1 MIYAVKSV
9 ENSEVNKIYA
19 DWVSCKDLVWGKSA
33 VYKSFPDNEY
43 EAANKFLNSASV
55 AINEFGHG
63 YIPSDLKAD
72 IVYGR
77 YKFDRCP
84 EQENGFSVRVYEGK
98 NKERVTCRGFMLPD
112 NDRVLYAFSG
122 KYIKDKK
129 YGYQF
134 EVESFDEC
142 VADTKD
148 GIVAYL
154 SSGVIKGIGSQKAE
168 AIYEKFGDQTL
179 EVIEKDPDK
188 LLSIKGI
195 SKKKLEKIKSSYIEN
210 KGARQIVSFLLKY
223 GISPKLST
231 KLYKV
236 FGSSALEKVKE
247 NPYILCQVRGLTF
260 LDADRV
266 AKDLK
271 FDMNSFAR
279 TEACMM
285 YVLKKN
291 EYDGEIR
298 GSTAM
303 ELQHFGNEVYSII
316 GSDVSKNTINE
327 ETCSLIK
334 AHKLRVRRMEGK
346 QYIFSQHAFQREY
359 DIAENIIR
367 IRDEAKKTSIDEVIV
382 LKHLKA
388 LEIHYGITLDDI
400 QKTAVVEAL
409 LNNIVVITGSPGT
422 GKTIDTRFI
431 NECYKSLFPKNG
443 RIFLAPTGRAAR
455 KITEATGEEAYTVH
469 SYLHIYDEDPM
480 PEDKIE
486 ISDSLVLIDESSM
499 IDVNVAHALF
509 DAIGNGCTVVIVG
522 DIDQLPSVGPGAVLR
537 DIIES
542 DVIPV
547 IRLQKIYRQDED
559 AEICINAKK
568 IKEGNTDIREGKD
581 FHFIECSRMEDIKNA
596 MAVQYVKDVDKYGLG
611 NVFCLCPYIE
621 HVAGVNDMNKCLQ
634 DLINPLK
641 ENEKH
646 VLAGS
651 LDFRIGDIV
660 MHQKRNTELASNGDL
675 GVITDIIWDDE
686 EYAIIVSMNGRELSY
701 DKDNIQYLTLAYAM
715 SIHKS
720 QGSEAKAVVA
730 CYSSYHVGM
739 IYMNIPY
746 VAVSR
751 GKKNVSIFG
760 EKATLK
766 EAITNG
772 CGARRITLLGYELAY
787 LGGKFVA
794 A

>member
-43 EAANKFLNSASV
+43 EAANKFLNSAPV

-77 YKFDRCP
+77 Y
-84 EQENGFSVRVYEGK
+84 N
-98 NKERVTCRGFMLPD
+98 
-112 NDRVLYAFSG
+112 
-122 KYIKDKK
+122 
-129 YGYQF
+129 
-134 EVESFDEC
+134 
-142 VADTKD
+142 
-148 GIVAYL
+148 
-154 SSGVIKGIGSQKAE
+154 
-168 AIYEKFGDQTL
+168 
-179 EVIEKDPDK
+179 
-188 LLSIKGI
+188 
-195 SKKKLEKIKSSYIEN
+195 
-210 KGARQIVSFLLKY
+210 
-223 GISPKLST
+223 
-231 KLYKV
+231 
-236 FGSSALEKVKE
+236 
-247 NPYILCQVRGLTF
+247 
-260 LDADRV
+260 
-266 AKDLK
+266 
-271 FDMNSFAR
+271 
-279 TEACMM
+279 
-285 YVLKKN
+285 
-291 EYDGEIR
+291 
-298 GSTAM
+298 
-303 ELQHFGNEVYSII
+303 
-316 GSDVSKNTINE
+316 
-327 ETCSLIK
+327 
-334 AHKLRVRRMEGK
+334 
-346 QYIFSQHAFQREY
+346 
-359 DIAENIIR
+359 
-367 IRDEAKKTSIDEVIV
+367 
-382 LKHLKA
+382 
-388 LEIHYGITLDDI
+388 
-400 QKTAVVEAL
+400 
-409 LNNIVVITGSPGT
+409 
-422 GKTIDTRFI
+422 
-431 NECYKSLFPKNG
+431 
-443 RIFLAPTGRAAR
+443 
-455 KITEATGEEAYTVH
+455 
-469 SYLHIYDEDPM
+469 
-480 PEDKIE
+480 
-486 ISDSLVLIDESSM
+486 
-499 IDVNVAHALF
+499 F

-760 EKATLK
+760 EKAALK

>member
-9 ENSEVNKIYA
+9 EDKEVNKLYT
-19 DWVSCKDLVWGKSA
+19 DWTSCKDLVWGKSA
-33 VYKSFPDNEY
+33 VYKSFPDSEH
-43 EAANKFLNSASV
+43 EAANKFLNCAPV
-55 AINEFGHG
+55 VINEFGHG
-63 YIPSDLKAD
+63 YIPHDLKAD

-84 EQENGFSVRVYEGK
+84 EQENGFSVKVYEGK
-98 NKERVTCRGFMLPD
+98 NKERITCRGFMLPD
-112 NDRVLYAFSG
+112 NDRILYAFSG
-122 KYIKDKK
+122 KYVKDKK

-134 EVESFDEC
+134 EVESFKEC
-142 VADTKD
+142 VADTRD
-148 GIVAYL
+148 GIVTYL
-154 SSGVIKGIGSQKAE
+154 SSGVIKGIGLKKAE
-168 AIYEKFGDQTL
+168 DIYEKFGEQTL
-179 EVIEKDPDK
+179 EVIEKDPEK

-195 SKKKLEKIKSSYIEN
+195 SKKKLEKIKASYIEN

-236 FGSSALEKVKE
+236 FGGSALERVKE
-247 NPYILCQVRGLTF
+247 NPYILCQIRGLTF

-266 AKDLK
+266 ARDLK
-271 FDMNSFAR
+271 FDMNSFVR

-291 EYDGEIR
+291 EYEGEVR

-316 GSDVSKNTINE
+316 GSDVSKNAINE

-334 AHKLRVRRMEGK
+334 AHKLRVRRMKGK
-346 QYIFSQHAFQREY
+346 QYIYSQHAFQRER

-367 IRDEAKKTSIDEVIV
+367 IRDEIKKNSIDEAMIRKS
-382 LKHLKA
+382 LKT
-388 LEIHYGITLDDI
+388 LENHYHIILDEI
-400 QKTAVVEAL
+400 QKNAVISAL
-409 LNNIVVITGSPGT
+409 LNNIIVITGSPGT
-422 GKTIDTRFI
+422 GKTVDTKFI
-431 NECYKSLFPKNG
+431 NECYKSLFPKNK
-443 RIFLAPTGRAAR
+443 RILLAPTGRAAR
-455 KITEATGEEAYTVH
+455 KMTEATGEEAYTIH
-469 SYLHIYDEDPM
+469 SYLHIYDDEPM
-480 PEDKIE
+480 PEDRIE
-486 ISDSLVLIDESSM
+486 ISNALVLVDESSM

-509 DAIGNGCTVVIVG
+509 DAIGNGCTVAIVG

-559 AEICINAKK
+559 DEICINAKK

-581 FHFIECSRMEDIKNA
+581 FHFIECTKMEDTKNA
-596 MAVQYVKDVDKYGLG
+596 MAVQYVKDVENYGLG

-621 HVAGVNDMNKCLQ
+621 HTAGVNDMNKCLQ

-660 MHQKRNTELASNGDL
+660 MHQKQNTDMASNGDL
-675 GVITDIIWDDE
+675 GIITDILWDDE
-686 EYAIIVSMNGRELSY
+686 EYTIIVSMNGRELSY
-701 DKDNIQYLTLAYAM
+701 DKDNIQFLTLAYAM

-720 QGSEAKAVVA
+720 QGSEAKAVVT
-730 CYSSYHVGM
+730 CFSSYHVGM

-751 GKKNVSIFG
+751 GKQNVSIFG
-760 EKATLK
+760 EKAALK
-766 EAITNG
+766 EAIING
-772 CGARRITLLGYELAY
+772 CGARRVTLLGYELAY

>member
-1 MIYAVKSV
+1 MNRIFQNRFI
-9 ENSEVNKIYA
+9 E
-19 DWVSCKDLVWGKSA
+19 VSCKDLVWGKSA

-43 EAANKFLNSASV
+43 EAANKFLNSAPV

-112 NDRVLYAFSG
+112 NERVLYAFSG

-236 FGSSALEKVKE
+236 FGGSALERVKE
-247 NPYILCQVRGLTF
+247 NPYILCQVHGLTF

-271 FDMNSFAR
+271 FDMNSSAR

-285 YVLKKN
+285 YVLQKN

-646 VLAGS
+646 VLAPISPSISAFGT
-651 LDFRIGDIV
+651 RAA
-660 MHQKRNTELASNGDL
+660 TESTITISTAPERTMVSVISN
-675 GVITDIIWDDE
+675 
-686 EYAIIVSMNGRELSY
+686 ACSPVSGWE
-701 DKDNIQYLTLAYAM
+701 I
-715 SIHKS
+715 SIS
-720 QGSEAKAVVA
+720 
-730 CYSSYHVGM
+730 
-739 IYMNIPY
+739 
-746 VAVSR
+746 
-751 GKKNVSIFG
+751 SIFTP
-760 EKATLK
+760 KAR
-766 EAITNG
+766 A
-772 CGARRITLLGYELAY
+772 
-787 LGGKFVA
+787 
-794 A
+794 

>member
-9 ENSEVNKIYA
+9 EDKEVNKLYT
-19 DWVSCKDLVWGKSA
+19 DWTSCKDLVWGKSA
-33 VYKSFPDNEY
+33 VYKSFPDSEH
-43 EAANKFLNSASV
+43 EAANKFLNCAPV
-55 AINEFGHG
+55 VINEFGHG
-63 YIPSDLKAD
+63 YIPHDLKAD

-98 NKERVTCRGFMLPD
+98 NKERITCRGFMLPD
-112 NDRVLYAFSG
+112 NNRILYAFTG
-122 KYIKDKK
+122 RYVKDKK

-134 EVESFDEC
+134 EVESCKEC
-142 VADTKD
+142 VADTRD
-148 GIVAYL
+148 SIVTYL
-154 SSGVIKGIGSQKAE
+154 SSGVIKGIGLKKAE
-168 AIYEKFGDQTL
+168 DIYEKFGEQTL
-179 EVIEKDPDK
+179 EVIEKDPEK

-195 SKKKLEKIKSSYIEN
+195 SKKKLEKIKASYIEN

-236 FGSSALEKVKE
+236 FGGSALERVKE
-247 NPYILCQVRGLTF
+247 NPYILCQIRGLTF

-271 FDMNSFAR
+271 FDMNSFVR

-291 EYDGEIR
+291 EYEGEVR

-316 GSDVSKNTINE
+316 GSDVSKNAINE

-334 AHKLRVRRMEGK
+334 AHKLRVRRMKGK
-346 QYIFSQHAFQREY
+346 QYIYSQHAFQRER

-367 IRDEAKKTSIDEVIV
+367 IRDEIKKNSIDEAMIRRS
-382 LKHLKA
+382 LKT
-388 LEIHYGITLDDI
+388 LENHYHIILDEI
-400 QKTAVVEAL
+400 QKNAVISAL
-409 LNNIVVITGSPGT
+409 LNNIIVITGSPGT
-422 GKTIDTRFI
+422 GKTVDTKFI
-431 NECYKSLFPKNG
+431 NECYKSLFPKNK
-443 RIFLAPTGRAAR
+443 RILLAPTGRAAR
-455 KITEATGEEAYTVH
+455 KMTEATGEEAYTIH
-469 SYLHIYDEDPM
+469 SYLHIYDEEPVS
-480 PEDKIE
+480 EDRIE
-486 ISDSLVLIDESSM
+486 ISNALVLVDESSM

-509 DAIGNGCTVVIVG
+509 DAIGNGCTVAIVG

-547 IRLQKIYRQDED
+547 IRLQKIYRQDEND
-559 AEICINAKK
+559 EICINAKK

-581 FHFIECSRMEDIKNA
+581 FHFIECTKMEETKNA
-596 MAVQYVKDVDKYGLG
+596 MAVQYVKDVENYGLG

-621 HVAGVNDMNKCLQ
+621 HTAGVNDMNKCLQ

-660 MHQKRNTELASNGDL
+660 MHQKQNTDMASNGDL
-675 GVITDIIWDDE
+675 GIITDILWDDE
-686 EYAIIVSMNGRELSY
+686 EYTIIVSMNGRELSY
-701 DKDNIQYLTLAYAM
+701 DKDNIQFLTLAYAM

-720 QGSEAKAVVA
+720 QGSEAKAVVT
-730 CYSSYHVGM
+730 CFSSYHVGM

-751 GKKNVSIFG
+751 GKQNVSIFG
-760 EKATLK
+760 EKAALK
-766 EAITNG
+766 EAIING
-772 CGARRITLLGYELAY
+772 CGARRVTLLGYELAY

>member
-1 MIYAVKSV
+1 M
-9 ENSEVNKIYA
+9 
-19 DWVSCKDLVWGKSA
+19 
-33 VYKSFPDNEY
+33 
-43 EAANKFLNSASV
+43 
-55 AINEFGHG
+55 
-63 YIPSDLKAD
+63 
-72 IVYGR
+72 
-77 YKFDRCP
+77 
-84 EQENGFSVRVYEGK
+84 
-98 NKERVTCRGFMLPD
+98 
-112 NDRVLYAFSG
+112 
-122 KYIKDKK
+122 KK
-129 YGYQF
+129 
-134 EVESFDEC
+134 
-142 VADTKD
+142 
-148 GIVAYL
+148 
-154 SSGVIKGIGSQKAE
+154 
-168 AIYEKFGDQTL
+168 
-179 EVIEKDPDK
+179 
-188 LLSIKGI
+188 
-195 SKKKLEKIKSSYIEN
+195 
-210 KGARQIVSFLLKY
+210 KY

-236 FGSSALEKVKE
+236 FGGSALERVKE
-247 NPYILCQVRGLTF
+247 NPYILCQVHGLTF

-271 FDMNSFAR
+271 FDMNSSAR

-285 YVLKKN
+285 YVLQKN

-327 ETCSLIK
+327 ETCFLIK
-334 AHKLRVRRMEGK
+334 AHKLRVRRIEEK

-388 LEIHYGITLDDI
+388 LEIHYGIALDDI
-400 QKTAVVEAL
+400 QKTAVVEAI

-499 IDVNVAHALF
+499 IDVNVAHTLF

-686 EYAIIVSMNGRELSY
+686 EYTIIVSMNGRELSY